1 MSAPVPLPRASLTS
15 RQVDPRGIAAFLDAV
30 EADGIE
36 LHSLMLYRGGAVVAE
51 AFWKPYAADI
61 PHMMHSATKS
71 WVACAVGLLIDDG
84 KLALDDR
91 VIDFFP
97 EDLPATVSDNL
108 AAMTVRDLLTMQSGH
123 RTGLSGGEWRGMTE
137 SWTRAFFREPVEDVP
152 GRTFIYS
159 SGCSYIL
166 SAIVTKRTGR
176 LAADLIAERI
186 GRPLGMGPLPWDV
199 SPEGVSTGGNGLSC
213 TTEDF
218 LKLGVLHLQKGR
230 WNGQQILSEAWVRDA
245 TRGQVAEVWMGSFDG
260 RRYGARDPSGPKPEE
275 RREGYGYQW
284 WMSPHGA
291 FHASGLFGQQCIVMP
306 EQDAV
311 LAYTAALAK
320 RDPRLTAHVW
330 AHLFPAL
337 GAVAAASEAEA
348 ALAKRLGGLHLA
360 DPDGDVQ
367 GPLAA
372 ELNGRTYVM
381 APNADNVARIG
392 FTFGPT
398 EGRFTLEDHRGTH
411 IVAFGLGHG
420 LAGETTVTGHYLH
433 HEYEPGQM
441 RVVASGVWTDPKTFR
456 MTWRFVET
464 AFADTV
470 VCRFDGDGV
479 VMERSVNTNSSA
491 LSRPPIS
498 GTAAAEML
506 TPAKGG

>member
-1 MSAPVPLPRASLTS
+1 MSTPLPRASLSS
-15 RQVDPRGIAAFLDAV
+15 RGVDPRGLSAFLNAV
-30 EADGIE
+30 ETDGIE

-71 WVACAVGLLIDDG
+71 WVAVAVGLLIDDG

-91 VIDFFP
+91 IVTFFP
-97 EDLPATVSDNL
+97 DHLPETVSDNL

-152 GRTFIYS
+152 GHSFIYS

-166 SAIVTKRTGR
+166 SAIVTKCTGR
-176 LAADLIAERI
+176 LANELITERI
-186 GRPLGMGPLPWDV
+186 GRPLGMGPLRWDV
-199 SPEGVSTGGNGLSC
+199 SPEGISTGGNGLSC

-230 WNGQQILSEAWVRDA
+230 WAGQQILSETWVRES

-260 RRYGARDPSGPKPEE
+260 RRYAARDPSGPRPEE
-275 RREGYGYQW
+275 RREGYGYHW

-320 RDPRLTAHVW
+320 RDPRLTSHVW
-330 AHLFPAL
+330 THIFPAL
-337 GAVAAASEAEA
+337 GA
-348 ALAKRLGGLHLA
+348 GQA
-360 DPDGDVQ
+360 DPVAEVALVGRLERLRLPDPEGAVQ
-367 GPLAA
+367 SPLAA
-372 ELNGRTYVM
+372 SVCGRSYAM
-381 APNADNVARIG
+381 APNSDGVERIG
-392 FTFGPT
+392 FVFGAT
-398 EGRFTLEDHRGTH
+398 EGRFTLQDHRGTH
-411 IVAFGLGHG
+411 EVTFGLGHG
-420 LAGETTVTGHYLH
+420 VEGETTVTGHYLH
-433 HEYEPGQM
+433 HEYEPGRM
-441 RVVASGVWTDPKTFR
+441 RVVASGVWTDPRTFR

-470 VCRFDGDGV
+470 ICRFDGDTV
-479 VMERSVNTNSSA
+479 VLERSVNTNSST
-491 LSRPPIS
+491 LSRPPIR
-498 GTAAAEML
+498 GTAVVEA
-506 TPAKGG
+506 PA